1 MKSIIV
7 TGAAGNLG
15 QVVVRKLLAD
25 SNRIHA
31 ALGLG
36 ENSRTFHDAVHNEL
50 LSTQFV
56 NLADETVAEGF
67 VKDAIIKDPE
77 INTAIL
83 LVGGWEPGSI
93 QETTRY
99 EFEKMFNLNFF
110 TAYNVVKPLL
120 SFFEREGRGQFIFV
134 SARPAINPSEAK
146 NNLAYAFSKSLL
158 LRLAEV
164 VNDEGKFRNIRAN
177 VIVPSTLDTPA
188 GRESM
193 PQADFS
199 QWVKPE
205 HVAELIMFLLSE
217 PGQDMKESVLKMY
230 NES

>member
-15 QVVVRKLLAD
+15 QEVVKKLLAG
-25 SNRIHA
+25 SNRVHA

-36 ENSRTFHDAVHNEL
+36 ENSRIFNDTMHNGL

-56 NLADETVAEGF
+56 NLTDETVAEGF
-67 VKDAIIKDPE
+67 VKDALAQDPG

-83 LVGGWEPGSI
+83 LVGGWEPGDI
-93 QETTRY
+93 HETTRY
-99 EFEKMFNLNFF
+99 EFEKMFNLNFY
-110 TAYNVVKPLL
+110 TAYNVARPLM
-120 SFFEREGRGQFIFV
+120 SYFEQKGEGQFVFI

-146 NNLAYAFSKSLL
+146 NSLAYAFSKSLL
-158 LRLAEV
+158 LRLAETI
-164 VNDEGKFRNIRAN
+164 NDEGKFRNIRAN

-188 GRESM
+188 GRDIM
-193 PQADFS
+193 PGADYD

-217 PGQDMKESVLKMY
+217 AGQDMKESILKMY
-230 NES
+230 NEA